1 MSTIWYRDE
10 ESHLP
15 PFTEQTVE
23 AVEKKLHVKLPKSYI
38 KLMKQKNGFYL
49 EKNCHP
55 SPKPTAWGNRV
66 IEVDRLIGIGL
77 GENSIGDTD
86 YFLQEWGLRSDVVII
101 SMNPPS
107 FVCLD
112 YRNTKSN
119 PPVVYI
125 DVDENDDFQIAA
137 NFEQFVQGLH
147 VRSEEDEEEIL
158 PATTNELSTSK
169 SIQTYK
175 TTIDNVIEEGTAD
188 EVDSLFLDVAEHGDD
203 ETIRYFITKIKS
215 YRDARVRYNMTVILY
230 YIVTGE
236 RKKLQNDIK
245 FVEEILTELTGDKN
259 KNIKKLAQQAILAVQ
274 KKRK

>member
-10 ESHLP
+10 ENHLP

-38 KLMKQKNGFYL
+38 ELMKQKNSFYL

-55 SPKPTAWGNRV
+55 SPQPTAWGNSV
-66 IEVDRLIGIGL
+66 IELDSLIGIGL
-77 GENSIGDTD
+77 GENSIGSTA
-86 YFLQEWGLRSDVVII
+86 YFLQEWGLPCDVVII

-125 DVDENDDFQIAA
+125 DVDENHDFQIAA
-137 NFEQFVQGLH
+137 SFEQFVQGLH
-147 VRSEEDEEEIL
+147 VRSEEDEDEVVH
-158 PATTNELSTSK
+158 ATTIELSTS
-169 SIQTYK
+169 INLQTYK

-203 ETIRYFITKIKS
+203 ETIQYFIRKIKN

-236 RKKLQNDIK
+236 RQKLQNNLE
-245 FVEEILTELTGDKN
+245 FVEEILTELSGDKN
-259 KNIKKLAQQAILAVQ
+259 KNIKKLAEQAILEMR
-274 KKRK
+274 KKRI

>member
-38 KLMKQKNGFYL
+38 ELMKQKNGFYL

-66 IEVDRLIGIGL
+66 IELDSLIGIGL

-86 YFLQEWGLRSDVVII
+86 YFLQEWGLRRDVVII

-119 PPVVYI
+119 PPIVYI

-137 NFEQFVQGLH
+137 NFEQFLQGLH
-147 VRSEEDEEEIL
+147 VRSDEDEIL

-203 ETIRYFITKIKS
+203 ETIQYFVRKIKS

-236 RKKLQNDIK
+236 RQKLQNDIK